1 MVFNEY
7 SWNHSDWF
15 YIKSICNQ
23 FYFSTVINYIIIL
36 IIKTIWYKQ
45 PVRRRKRKRKDRDK
59 NQKVYDDTQNYNF
72 RLKSNIIFF
81 SKIFLLYRVKECLFK
96 NTFVKVGFTFD
107 QSHTFLS
114 VGHSRFF
121 FYQNKSS
128 ILSHSKMILFW
139 YLIYFNCCRITFV
152 QT

>member
-7 SWNHSDWF
+7 SWNQSDWF
-15 YIKSICNQ
+15 YIRSTCNR
-23 FYFSTVINYIIIL
+23 FYFSTVINYIIIM

-72 RLKSNIIFF
+72 RYRSNIIFF
-81 SKIFLLYRVKECLFK
+81 SKNFLLYR
-96 NTFVKVGFTFD
+96 VKVGFTFD

-139 YLIYFNCCRITFV
+139 YLIYFNCSRITFV